1 MSLKN
6 FVSNR
11 SEKIEILS
19 QIKDIILKQSDKQL
33 QTLKKLNISK
43 FDEVLQI
50 FLNIGNMS
58 YISGDI
64 VLFEF
69 FIKSLFELMHAESEA
84 LDKDELMK
92 YIQNYG
98 LKSVKDHDIAQFS
111 IILNNLKEYTFELKG
126 TKNIN
131 SYLRILKNLALKS
144 ESHNYELGTF
154 EVLSVFNELNGYFKD
169 KKMDINRFYLHNN
182 LISLMSSAEINHHER
197 LKYRILKDFDEI
209 FGLEAS
215 LVLHNKVNTELHQS
229 IEDVDT
235 SSVKVV

>member
-11 SEKIEILS
+11 SEKRKILF
-19 QIKDIILKQSDKQL
+19 QIKDIILKHSDKRL
-33 QTLKKLNISK
+33 QTFKKLNISK
-43 FDEVLQI
+43 FDDVFQL

-64 VLFEF
+64 VIFEL
-69 FIKSLFELMHAESEA
+69 FIKASFELMHAKSEV

-98 LKSVKDHDIAQFS
+98 LKSLKDHDIAQFS
-111 IILNNLKEYTFELKG
+111 IILNNLKEYIFELKG

-154 EVLSVFNELNGYFKD
+154 EVLSVFNELNGFFKD
-169 KKMDINRFYLHNN
+169 KKMDINRFYIHNN

-197 LKYRILKDFDEI
+197 LRYRILKDFDDI
-209 FGLEAS
+209 LGSKAS
-215 LVLHNKVNTELHQS
+215 LTLSNKTDTEPHQS

>member
-11 SEKIEILS
+11 EEKREILS
-19 QIKDIILKQSDKQL
+19 QIKNIILKQSDKQL

-43 FDEVLQI
+43 FDEVLQL

-64 VLFEF
+64 TLFEY
-69 FIKSLFELMHAESEA
+69 FIKSLFELMHAEA
-84 LDKDELMK
+84 KELNKYELIK

-111 IILNNLKEYTFELKG
+111 IILNNLKKYIFELKG

-131 SYLRILKNLALKS
+131 SNLRILKNLALKS

-154 EVLSVFNELNGYFKD
+154 EILSVFNELNEYFKD
-169 KKMDINRFYLHNN
+169 NKMDINRLYIHNN
-182 LISLMSSAEINHHER
+182 LISLMYSAEFNHHER
-197 LKYRILKDFDEI
+197 LKYRILKDFDDI
-209 FGLEAS
+209 LGSKAS
-215 LVLHNKVNTELHQS
+215 LALSNKLNIEFHQS
-229 IEDVDT
+229 SEDVDV
-235 SSVKVV
+235 SSVKIA